1 VSSVKVT
8 VRRAGNG
15 STEQEATSGMAEWIP
30 DDEYK
35 TFMVVVA
42 HPDDLEF
49 SSAGTVAR
57 WVQRGMDAILVQVT
71 SGDRGSPD
79 PNMTPERLTEIR
91 EQEQR
96 EAAAVLGI
104 KEVVFLREPDGQTD
118 NSYRFRGRIVHEIR
132 RFKPDIVITHDPW
145 RPYALHPDH
154 RNVGITT
161 TDAIYP
167 TARDAIYFPEHYHE
181 EGLEPHKVAELLFF
195 NAEHPDCFVDVSSTF
210 DTKLEA
216 LRHHDSQVGQSKD
229 LEKRLRERLEEI
241 GKQADLPMAEAFRRL
256 TMRR

>member
-1 VSSVKVT
+1 MIGRALEDAA
-8 VRRAGNG
+8 RR
-15 STEQEATSGMAEWIP
+15 QEVARGMAEWIP
-30 DDEYK
+30 NEEYR

-49 SSAGTVAR
+49 GSAGTVAKWIR
-57 WVQRGMDAILVQVT
+57 RGLTGILVQVT

-79 PNMTPERLTEIR
+79 PDMTPERLMEIR

-96 EAAAVLGI
+96 ESVAILGI
-104 KEVVFLREPDGQTD
+104 SDVVFLREPDGQTD
-118 NSYRFRGRIVHEIR
+118 TSYRFRGRLVREIR
-132 RFKPDIVITHDPW
+132 RFRPDIVITHDPW

-181 EGLEPHKVAELLFF
+181 EGLQPWKVAELMFVG
-195 NAEHPDCFVDVSSTF
+195 AEHPDSYVDVSETF
-210 DTKLEA
+210 DVKLAA
-216 LRHHDSQVGQSKD
+216 LRRHDSQVGRSQN
-229 LEKRLRERLEEI
+229 LEERLRERLTEV